1 MANRIRPALDE
12 FQYSHETEEM
22 LAIKAE
28 ERFLAE
34 TDEGREYTEKY
45 SCRDASQLLI
55 GWCSANTGGCVS
67 VNNLQVAFRELVADG
82 IMKPRPVASEP
93 APEGR
98 VKYSPPVL
106 RRLTAAEQA
115 LIDQPSSMDLSAAEA
130 RKLSPIPGKKIDRDS
145 TLKAIKAKKAP
156 VAPEL
161 ELAYRK
167 SISKVQD
174 EHAATAKQIRDA
186 RISVG
191 LARPDLPVQSQE
203 FSRLVSEEISRLQQ

>member
-1 MANRIRPALDE
+1 MTNRIRPALDD

-22 LAIKAE
+22 LAKRAE
-28 ERFLAE
+28 QRFLDE
-34 TDEGREYTEKY
+34 TPEGKLYTEKY

-55 GWCSANTGGCVS
+55 GWCTANTGGCIS

-115 LIDQPSSMDLSAAEA
+115 LIDRPHSSDLTADEA
-130 RKLSPIPGKKIDRDS
+130 RKLSPIPSVKIGAHAVLGARK
-145 TLKAIKAKKAP
+145 TAP
-156 VAPEL
+156 VSPEL

-167 SISKVQD
+167 TISKVQAD
-174 EHAATAKQIRDA
+174 NKATEKQIRDA